1 MLPRKR
7 RATSTSWPSIY
18 HVETCD
24 FPKEAPVATGFYKK
38 VSRLRADAPRERGRG
53 AGSMR
58 GRALCSV
65 RPCISAWMVTLNIS
79 LKLPSV
85 GMKRLR
91 LGEAE
96 PPAQS
101 HTAQKGQCLRSK
113 LRMPPPPGAEDLCW
127 QRTAHCS
134 GATIHRRFLFTLTCP
149 NTVPECLMCPLWG
162 LKDPSSC
169 SEV

>member
-1 MLPRKR
+1 
-7 RATSTSWPSIY
+7 
-18 HVETCD
+18 
-24 FPKEAPVATGFYKK
+24 
-38 VSRLRADAPRERGRG
+38 
-53 AGSMR
+53 
-58 GRALCSV
+58 
-65 RPCISAWMVTLNIS
+65 MVTLNIS

-149 NTVPECLMCPLWG
+149 NTVPECLMCPPLGLTGSLLVLRSLRIHMNSLSCGHGQLAPPYFAICSQAPSLPFNSPNSLSRQQTYLW
-162 LKDPSSC
+162 
-169 SEV
+169 